1 VRHPRAEIVL
11 RDLESLHLFAL
22 HYEDFKKGAE
32 RAFRAYE
39 ILKGC
44 YGEVEIHFLNYGEAE
59 EEVKEIVSRGV
70 KA

>member
-11 RDLESLHLFAL
+11 RDLERAYISLHYI
-22 HYEDFKKGAE
+22 YEDFKKGAE

-44 YGEVEIHFLNYGEAE
+44 YGEVEVLFLKLWRSWGRS
-59 EEVKEIVSRGV
+59 KGDC
-70 KA
+70 